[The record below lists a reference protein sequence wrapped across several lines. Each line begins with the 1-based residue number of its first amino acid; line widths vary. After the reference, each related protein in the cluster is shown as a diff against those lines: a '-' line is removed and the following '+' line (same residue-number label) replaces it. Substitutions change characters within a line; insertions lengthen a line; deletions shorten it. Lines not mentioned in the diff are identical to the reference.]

1 MFSRGIAMIKRE
13 EYLKKLISFR
23 DKDLIKVITG
33 IRRCGKSTLF
43 KLFQEYLISCGVE
56 SEQIININF
65 EDLDYEYISNYRILY
80 DYIKQKLHPNKKNY
94 IFLDEIQH
102 VENFEKA
109 VDSLYIN
116 KNVDL
121 YIIGSNAFFLSGELA
136 TLLSG
141 RYVEIN
147 MLPLS
152 FKEYSSALPENISLE
167 RKFSMYMENGGFP
180 YLLNISEET
189 DKIDY
194 LKGIYNTIVLK
205 DIVTR
210 IKISDIS
217 ILESIVKFMFDNV
230 GNLTSAKKISDT
242 LTSFGRKITS
252 PTVEKYLSALVDAF
266 ILQKVSRYD
275 ISGKQYLK
283 TTEKY
288 YVTDLGLQRFLLNKN
303 KLNLGHNLENIVFLE
318 LIRRG
323 YKVYIGKVG
332 ALEVDFIAEGFGYTT
347 YYQVAYTLNT
357 EEILAR
363 ELKPLN
369 SIKDHNPKYLLTADI
384 TPEVSHNGIRQ
395 MNVIDW
401 LLKPVL

>member
-1 MFSRGIAMIKRE
+1 MIKRE